1 MLRKIGPDVATEGSY
16 TPRPEASDSESVL
29 LALERAWAY
38 ERQGQLRDTA
48 HWLRRAVDE
57 AERDG
62 DDERV
67 LVLARA
73 SVLLTNAIEYAV
85 ESAAAP
91 RTSHS
96 DAIAPTLASLIASLA
111 PRSRQGSSQ
120 PPPAEEISPTT
131 PPSEWSE
138 PTTPPPPA
146 ALLAAP
152 LMSYT
157 SELTPENEALIERAI
172 RMGAIAVAVPG
183 SLRNTQSFLVQRL
196 DGEQPVPTGMVEA
209 LLVLSTEIESIL
221 ELAMQLY
228 AVERATK
235 RH

>member
-1 MLRKIGPDVATEGSY
+1 MLPKIGSDVFMDGSY

-38 ERQGQLRDTA
+38 EQQGQLRDTA
-48 HWLRRAVDE
+48 QWLRRAADE

-62 DDERV
+62 NDERV

-73 SVLLTNAIEYAV
+73 SVQLTNAIEYAV

-91 RTSHS
+91 RTSDS

-111 PRSRQGSSQ
+111 PNSRQGSSR
-120 PPPAEEISPTT
+120 PPPAEGISPTT

-138 PTTPPPPA
+138 PTTPPPA
-146 ALLAAP
+146 AAPSAAP

-157 SELTPENEALIERAI
+157 PGSAGVKALIERAI

-196 DGEQPVPTGMVEA
+196 DGEQPAPTGMVEA
-209 LLVLSTEIESIL
+209 VLVVTSEIASIL
-221 ELAMQLY
+221 ELAVQLS

-235 RH
+235 RG